1 MNTTSLT
8 FATKRAILPL
18 LFFQFTSFAAI
29 SQVRY
34 HAKDNVQLV
43 VSGTSTLHDWTMKSG
58 KADCNASLTLNAA
71 GKPTAL
77 TSLSFSLTAESL
89 KSDHTAMDKNAY
101 KALKTSKFPLITYQL
116 NAAVVEQDGTIKCQG
131 KLTIAGTTMD
141 ADLLATAKLNTDQS
155 ITVSG
160 SKKISMKDF
169 KIDPPTFMLGTVK
182 TGNDIVLKYNLTLIK

>member
-1 MNTTSLT
+1 MNTTLLT

-18 LFFQFTSFAAI
+18 LFFQFASFAAI
-29 SQVRY
+29 SQVKY
-34 HAKDNVQLV
+34 HAKDNIQLV

-58 KADCNASLTLNAA
+58 KADCKASLTLNNA
-71 GKPTAL
+71 GQPVAL

-101 KALKTSKFPLITYQL
+101 KALKTSKFPVITYQL
-116 NAAVVEQDGTIKCQG
+116 NTAEVEQDGTIKCQG
-131 KLTIAGTTMD
+131 KLTIGGTTLD
-141 ADLLATAKLNTDQS
+141 ADLLAAAKLNTDQS

-182 TGNDIVLKYNLTLIK
+182 TGNDIVIKYNLTLIK